1 MFKCSATKWCLVIN
15 NSSIVYGQEMG
26 QRAERFDTNNQFNP
40 RFCAISCRAN
50 IKLSALF
57 GSQILSK
64 VLCVFIILD
73 NLSTFS
79 IPASDRVKIFIND
92 DRPDL

>member
-1 MFKCSATKWCLVIN
+1 M
-15 NSSIVYGQEMG
+15 
-26 QRAERFDTNNQFNP
+26 
-40 RFCAISCRAN
+40 
-50 IKLSALF
+50 
-57 GSQILSK
+57 
-64 VLCVFIILD
+64 FIILD